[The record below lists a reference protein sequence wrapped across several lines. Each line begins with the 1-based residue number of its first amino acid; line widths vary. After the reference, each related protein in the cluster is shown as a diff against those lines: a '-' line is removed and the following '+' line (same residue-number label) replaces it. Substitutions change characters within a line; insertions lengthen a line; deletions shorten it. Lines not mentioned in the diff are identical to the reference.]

1 MTFASAVPHLL
12 RLKRHKTPDMLRRLC
27 GCPRDHVA
35 HPVSPAAADVA
46 DLQWS
51 VCPWWLLDLPHF
63 RVIDTMGRLAKQGIQ
78 PRGELA
84 AWVVYGLMATG

>member
-1 MTFASAVPHLL
+1 
-12 RLKRHKTPDMLRRLC
+12 
-27 GCPRDHVA
+27 
-35 HPVSPAAADVA
+35 VSPAAADVA

>member
-27 GCPRDHVA
+27 GCPRDHTA
-35 HPVSPAAADVA
+35 HPVSPAAADVT

-63 RVIDTMGRLAKQGIQ
+63 RVVDRMRALAGQGI
-78 PRGELA
+78 PPKRELA
-84 AWVVYGLMATG
+84 AWVVYGLTAG

>member
-35 HPVSPAAADVA
+35 HPVSPAAADVT